1 MSARI
6 VLYSGKGGVGK
17 TSLSAATAIRAAKLG
32 RRTLVVST
40 DSAHSLADALDRKV
54 GADPTPVLPGLDA
67 VEIDVNQE
75 LASHWGTIHEYLTRF
90 MTFRGIDETVAEEI
104 AILPGM
110 EELFSLVRVKAWAE
124 CGRWDFIVID
134 CAPTGDTV
142 RMLAVPEVLSFYFSR
157 ILPLQRTVVRTVRP
171 VAQRMTDMPIPS
183 DDVFGAVK
191 RVYDEMEGV
200 GPLLQDPKRSSI
212 RIVLNPERMVINE
225 SQRLYTYL
233 SLFGFS
239 VDAVIANRVLP
250 EEARSRYFD
259 RWFDIQAG
267 HLASARA
274 DFDPLPFFEAPLFD
288 REMVGTEMLDEF
300 GRRVFGRT
308 DPSAVLHR
316 EKPLEVKKEGG
327 AYALYLRLPFAE
339 KDRIQVFA
347 RGDELVVQVDNQR
360 RTIVLPR
367 TLAGRAVAGAG
378 FADQRLRVAFGRTEG
393 PGAGRSQRRGDRG
406 SPAAWCRSSSRRSG
420 STVSGCSR
428 STGRCSRASSWRA
441 SGSSSAWSGTGRPHP
456 PTGVA
461 ARSKST
467 DPATMRA
474 WR

>member
-32 RRTLVVST
+32 HRTLVVST

-54 GADPTPVLPGLDA
+54 GAEPTPILEGLDA

-124 CGRWDFIVID
+124 SRRWDFIVID

-157 ILPLQRTVVRTVRP
+157 IFPLQRTVVRTVRP

-191 RVYDEMEGV
+191 RVYDADGGHGAAPP
-200 GPLLQDPKRSSI
+200 GPEAQLHPHRPQPRAHGH
-212 RIVLNPERMVINE
+212 
-225 SQRLYTYL
+225 QRVAAALH
-233 SLFGFS
+233 
-239 VDAVIANRVLP
+239 LP
-250 EEARSRYFD
+250 EPLRLPGGRGD
-259 RWFDIQAG
+259 RQPRAAG
-267 HLASARA
+267 GGPVEVLRPLVRHPGRPPRRRARA

-300 GRRVFGRT
+300 GRRVFGKS
-308 DPSAVLHR
+308 DPAAVLHR
-316 EKPLEVKKEGG
+316 EKPVEVKKEGR
-327 AYALYLRLPFAE
+327 AYALYLRLP
-339 KDRIQVFA
+339 V
-347 RGDELVVQVDNQR
+347 R
-360 RTIVLPR
+360 REGPHPGLR
-367 TLAGRAVAGAG
+367 AGRRARRPGGQPAPARSCCPARWPAGAVASAG
-378 FADQRLRVAFGRTEG
+378 FSDQRLRVAFGSKE
-393 PGAGRSQRRGDRG
+393 
-406 SPAAWCRSSSRRSG
+406 
-420 STVSGCSR
+420 
-428 STGRCSRASSWRA
+428 AS
-441 SGSSSAWSGTGRPHP
+441 
-456 PTGVA
+456 
-461 ARSKST
+461 
-467 DPATMRA
+467 
-474 WR
+474 